1 MAFFSGYAGV
11 IYRQFAVTVF
21 AAMALWVAIALI
33 FTSALC
39 ATLLKPHDATVA
51 PRRRL
56 PPGVWFNRQF
66 DRARALYDRAVDVIL
81 RRVWLALAAF
91 LGLAAVLVLLF
102 LRLPGGF
109 LPDEDQGIIFAKIIM
124 PPGTS
129 AEATAGVAD
138 RVVTAPSL
146 AEAESSVRTTE
157 ASLAQCRRKAA
168 QDENALHLL
177 LGASLPPAL
186 QAALDRQDSLE
197 GRPPFPQA
205 AAGLPSDLILR
216 RPDIRSAGHT
226 LLSANASI
234 GAARANFFPQLTVT
248 ASGAA
253 VGNDLSNLFRARQGN
268 WSFAPSVSL
277 PILDWGVADAKLD
290 YARSQKR
297 SEVASYGKAVQTGFR
312 EVCDALAA
320 QSTYREQPDAE
331 RKLVAAD
338 QRNYDLSLT
347 RFHAGTDTYVS
358 TLVAQRSLFSAQLDL
373 ISNHSSQLKSQTTL
387 FKVLGGGW
395 QNAFAFAGPGW
406 THAAGCCL
414 VRAVVNLDHHAAL

>member
-1 MAFFSGYAGV
+1 M
-11 IYRQFAVTVF
+11 
-21 AAMALWVAIALI
+21 
-33 FTSALC
+33 
-39 ATLLKPHDATVA
+39 
-51 PRRRL
+51 
-56 PPGVWFNRQF
+56 
-66 DRARALYDRAVDVIL
+66 
-81 RRVWLALAAF
+81 
-91 LGLAAVLVLLF
+91 
-102 LRLPGGF
+102 
-109 LPDEDQGIIFAKIIM
+109 
-124 PPGTS
+124 
-129 AEATAGVAD
+129 
-138 RVVTAPSL
+138 
-146 AEAESSVRTTE
+146 
-157 ASLAQCRRKAA
+157 
-168 QDENALHLL
+168 
-177 LGASLPPAL
+177 
-186 QAALDRQDSLE
+186 
-197 GRPPFPQA
+197 
-205 AAGLPSDLILR
+205 
-216 RPDIRSAGHT
+216 
-226 LLSANASI
+226 
-234 GAARANFFPQLTVT
+234 T